1 VAGVSSYP
9 LLTDRLSIAPL
20 GSADA
25 EAFVAYRR
33 EPAVARF
40 QGWDVDYRADDA
52 ARLVAG
58 QPDGDLPGPG
68 GWIQLAVRDRG
79 ADGGDEAGL
88 LGDVAVHTLED
99 QPSTYELG
107 VTLAPA
113 SQGRGFGT
121 EAVGHVMDHLFRRA
135 EAHRVV
141 AFCDARNTAVARLL
155 VRVGMRHEG
164 RAVEADHFKGEWTSV
179 DTYAR
184 LRREHLG

>member
-1 VAGVSSYP
+1 VSSYP
-9 LLTDRLSIAPL
+9 LLTGRLSVTPL
-20 GSADA
+20 VSADA

-40 QGWDVDYRADDA
+40 QSWDVGYGADDA
-52 ARLVAG
+52 ARLIAG
-58 QPDGDLPGPG
+58 QPDGDLPAPG
-68 GWIQLAVRDRG
+68 GWIQLGIRDRG
-79 ADGGDEAGL
+79 ADGGEGGVL
-88 LGDVAVHTLED
+88 LGDVAVHTWVD

-113 SQGRGFGT
+113 SQGRGVGA
-121 EAVGHVMDHLFRRA
+121 EAVARVIDHLFREA
-135 EAHRVV
+135 GAHRVV
-141 AFCDARNTAVARLL
+141 ARSDARNAAVARLL
-155 VRVGMRHEG
+155 GRVGMRHEG

>member
-1 VAGVSSYP
+1 VSSYP
-9 LLTDRLSIAPL
+9 LLTDRLAISPL
-20 GSADA
+20 TSADA

-40 QGWDVDYRADDA
+40 QSWDVDYSTHDA
-52 ARLVAG
+52 ARLIAG
-58 QPDGDLPGPG
+58 QPDDDLPEPG
-68 GWIQLAVRDRG
+68 GWIQLGVRDPG
-79 ADGGDEAGL
+79 ADAGEAGVL
-88 LGDVAVHTLED
+88 LGDLAVHTLND

-113 SQGRGFGT
+113 SQGRGVGT
-121 EAVGHVMDHLFRRA
+121 EAVARVIDHLFREA
-135 EAHRVV
+135 GAHRMV
-141 AFCDARNTAVARLL
+141 AFCDARNAAVARLL
-155 VRVGMRHEG
+155 ARVGMRHEG